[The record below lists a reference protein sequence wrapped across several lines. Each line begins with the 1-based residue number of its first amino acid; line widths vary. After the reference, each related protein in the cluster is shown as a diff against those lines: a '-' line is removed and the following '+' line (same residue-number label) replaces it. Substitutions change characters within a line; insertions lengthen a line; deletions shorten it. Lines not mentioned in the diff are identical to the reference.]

1 MFFWIAKQWGIFCS
15 SLNYK
20 SLRFEKI
27 SSPIKNNRVPFI
39 VPESSQDHRDES
51 QPAEEVAAGLNT
63 LDNAMGGA
71 APFDQGDFPKPPKK
85 SRRVRF
91 ELPAYLVVQASW
103 FMAFGLQIVLFPY
116 LITQRLD
123 LGGKEL
129 GFANMALSAPS
140 VIFLLIGG
148 VVAERLPSRTL
159 LILLHLLAA
168 LPAFGLAYAI
178 QVDALSYTLIIL
190 YGLSIGT
197 IGAFMMPIR
206 DATVNEVVE
215 RRINVGSSVT
225 IQLGVTLATMT
236 QFIGQILGISLAGY
250 ADKVTRMPSWLG
262 GFDVG
267 PIASE
272 RLLLIQGMVMAI
284 GAVFAIIMFKGKQV
298 YTGRK
303 GIQAAFGDAMDGFR
317 AVRADPRLWAIST
330 LMIGV
335 GIFIIGSFLVVLPIL
350 NRDTYGFGPDGLRDM
365 FVTFWF
371 GAAVST
377 FVLSAYKAIKRQG
390 RWLLFAQLLG
400 VMTISTIVFPVP
412 HEIFLCI
419 VFVWGIAAGISI
431 TLSRSIVQ
439 AAAPKDQLARVLSVY
454 QLGFMA
460 GAPIGAAMMGYLVDL
475 LGPRTASIIPA
486 VGMGG
491 LIIWV
496 FLFTPVWK
504 FQNKPRES

>member
-1 MFFWIAKQWGIFCS
+1 M
-15 SLNYK
+15 
-20 SLRFEKI
+20 
-27 SSPIKNNRVPFI
+27 
-39 VPESSQDHRDES
+39 PESSPENRDRK
-51 QPAEEVAAGLNT
+51 QPAQEAVART
-63 LDNAMGGA
+63 ESPDNSSDGSVR
-71 APFDQGDFPKPPKK
+71 FDQREVPNPPKK
-85 SRRVRF
+85 TRRLRF

-129 GFANMALSAPS
+129 GLANMALATPS

-148 VVAERLPSRTL
+148 VVAERLPSRNL

-178 QVDALSYTLIIL
+178 HVDALSYPLMIL

-215 RRINVGSSVT
+215 RRINIGSSVT
-225 IQLGVTLATMT
+225 LQLGVTLATMT
-236 QFIGQILGISLAGY
+236 QFISQIFGISLAGY

-272 RLLLIQGMVMAI
+272 RLLFIQGFVMAV
-284 GAVFAIIMFKGKQV
+284 GAIFALIMIKGKQL

-317 AVRADPRLWAIST
+317 AVRADPRLWSISV

-335 GIFIIGSFLVVLPIL
+335 GIFIIGSFLVVLPML

-377 FVLSAYKAIKRQG
+377 FVLSCFKAIKRQG
-390 RWLLFAQLLG
+390 RWLLFSQLLG
-400 VMTISTIVFPVP
+400 VTTIAAIVFPVP
-412 HEIFLCI
+412 HEIFLGI
-419 VFVWGIAAGISI
+419 VFFWGIAAGISI
-431 TLSRSIVQ
+431 TLSRAIVQ
-439 AAAPKDQLARVLSVY
+439 AAAPKDQIARVLSVY

-460 GAPIGAAMMGYLVDL
+460 GAPIGAAMMGILVDM
-475 LGPRTASIIPA
+475 LGPRMAAIIPA
-486 VGMGG
+486 VGMGT
-491 LIIWV
+491 LIVWV
-496 FLFTPVWK
+496 FLFTPVWS
-504 FQNKPRES
+504 FQNKARET